1 MLNCRALLPDVKVVA
16 RGKKVDFGTISV
28 GVERETRVTL
38 SNLGMH
44 TRAVFDASVDPPSM
58 STTIGLQCRR
68 LSSSERRDNS
78 TKRQLPVSASVLV
91 PDVFLAP
98 AEAIDFGEVVLGVSV
113 PRVMSL
119 ENHSS
124 ILACLLL
131 DLGSSTFSEEFA
143 IATPPRQIAHLE
155 DASNIFQFVLTNDG
169 EQPIRWQIDTVRLC
183 QGNLVTFAAGA
194 AAAAAAVSSGAA
206 LAKRIASANP
216 TSNATSVVFHVAPDH
231 GELAPGEEV
240 AIRVSFLPLDAVE
253 YAEDELPLV
262 VDGEPYVN
270 LSLRGEGIHPHLSF
284 STNRVVLPSVPLEVT
299 ATAHF
304 HVHATGYD
312 HLELTCRVP
321 LDTTRAPLTVLFP
334 RGKTLSMACPSLPV
348 ELRFA
353 SNTSV
358 AFNAR
363 LGFFDADGNSFAL
376 SVADCAENCL
386 LTNYNFIQK
395 QGLAPKLMDDGS
407 SSSPRHSHQRK

>member
-58 STTIGLQCRR
+58 STTIGLQV
-68 LSSSERRDNS
+68 SPAQGVADPQD

-131 DLGSSTFSEEFA
+131 DLGSSAFSEEFA

-155 DASNIFQFVLTNDG
+155 DASNIFFVLTDDG

-253 YAEDELPLV
+253 YAEFDLPLV